1 MSYPRITFIINGT
14 TYSLCASEPEAMR
27 NIPDAD
33 RGQLITLL
41 EALKIQDV
49 SSNEAV
55 DRAVTYATR
64 SVPSVAAT
72 AAAATAAAATAASAD
87 KRPTMPQPKPERL
100 GTGDVDA
107 LMARLVMEENQSKK
121 QGPTKQSIYV
131 GLAGFLVLVVLLVI
145 IL

>member
-1 MSYPRITFIINGT
+1 MNYPRITFIINGT
-14 TYSLCASEPEAMR
+14 TYSLCASETEAMK

-41 EALKIQDV
+41 EALKRQDA
-49 SSNEAV
+49 SSKESV
-55 DRAVTYATR
+55 DRAVSYATR
-64 SVPSVAAT
+64 SVP
-72 AAAATAAAATAASAD
+72 AAAATFTALEE
-87 KRPTMPQPKPERL
+87 RPAMPQAKPERL

-107 LMARLVMEENQSKK
+107 LMARLVMEEKQGKK
-121 QGPTKQSIYV
+121 QGLTKQGVYK